1 MLERSSFLCL
11 NKNGEM
17 ANILANLSMVSY
29 RSEEEVALQNRS
41 RAAYCKYLN
50 TLLDVPNILFS
61 LGFWHFHAGSAPPC
75 SQRIQPKIKCR
86 YISWIFIRGC
96 STVQISIIFL
106 SYYHHHWYFLLN
118 FVDKQFKNSGSSI
131 STSLIKKVCWTFCL
145 ILGAA
150 ALLFVL
156 VIICAVI

>member
-61 LGFWHFHAGSAPPC
+61 LGF
-75 SQRIQPKIKCR
+75 
-86 YISWIFIRGC
+86 
-96 STVQISIIFL
+96 
-106 SYYHHHWYFLLN
+106 
-118 FVDKQFKNSGSSI
+118 
-131 STSLIKKVCWTFCL
+131 
-145 ILGAA
+145 
-150 ALLFVL
+150 
-156 VIICAVI
+156 